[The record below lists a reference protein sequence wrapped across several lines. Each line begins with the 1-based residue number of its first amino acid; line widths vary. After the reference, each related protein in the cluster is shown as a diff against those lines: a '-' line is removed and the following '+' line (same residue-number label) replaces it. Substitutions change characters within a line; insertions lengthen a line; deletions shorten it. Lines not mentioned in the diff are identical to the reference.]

1 MVYVIYLWKRS
12 GGDSMEKGININ
24 LSIKQISAVCC
35 EDCKKKIRELVKDQI
50 SEDLINQITGPK

>member
-1 MVYVIYLWKRS
+1 
-12 GGDSMEKGININ
+12 MEKGININ